1 MTEPLRLRHIPFV
14 RGGSLWGISLIM
26 KDFLFLPKPMGG
38 WVPILGLILVTGL
51 LIVLNLGGLLRL
63 LFPAGAVVVAVLLY
77 HRYPILY
84 LGFTWWIWF
93 LSPWV
98 RRMADFSGGW
108 QEPNPVMLTP
118 FMVTFVCGL
127 TLVQR
132 LPLINSK
139 AGVAFVLAIS
149 GVLYGFGVGLI
160 QGATPTALV
169 TSFLYWSVPVLFG
182 FHLFSH
188 WQEYPVYRNNIY
200 RCFLWGVLV
209 MGSYGILQYL
219 VAPQWDRLWMI
230 RSEMPVIGSPEPLQ
244 IRVFSTLN
252 SPGPFA
258 QVLSAGLL
266 LLLSNR
272 KLLQGPAS
280 LVGYLAFLLSLARSA
295 WICWLIGIL
304 TLLQTSR
311 AKLQMQLTATVL
323 VMALLVVP
331 LTMVEPF
338 ASVISTRVQS
348 LTSPEEDVSYNER
361 MDTYRRSVDLIF
373 SQGMGSGLGVVA
385 RDSNLVL
392 DSGLLE
398 MLFGMGWF
406 GSVPY
411 LLGLGL
417 LFGQVIRQKSRDA
430 FINTARSI
438 SLGTGMTIVL
448 GNVLIGMPGVVLWG
462 FLSMALAGARYESGK
477 SG

>member
-1 MTEPLRLRHIPFV
+1 MKTFPL
-14 RGGSLWGISLIM
+14 
-26 KDFLFLPKPMGG
+26 LPRPMGG
-38 WVPILGLILVTGL
+38 WLPILGLIVISGL
-51 LIVLNLGGLLRL
+51 LIALNLGALLRL
-63 LFPAGAVVVAVLLY
+63 LFPAGAVMVAVLLY
-77 HRYPILY
+77 QRYPILY

-127 TLVQR
+127 TLVQK
-132 LPLINSK
+132 LPFISVVGGVPFLLTT
-139 AGVAFVLAIS
+139 AGVF
-149 GVLYGFGVGLI
+149 YGLLVGLI
-160 QGATPTALV
+160 NGATPTALV
-169 TSFLYWSVPVLFG
+169 TSFLYWITPVLFG

-188 WQEYPVYRNNIY
+188 WREYPAYRSNIY

-219 VAPQWDRLWMI
+219 VAPQWDRLWMVQ
-230 RSEMPVIGSPEPLQ
+230 SEMPVIGTPEPLQ

-266 LLLSNR
+266 LLLSNN
-272 KLLQGPAS
+272 KLLQGPAA

-311 AKLQMQLTATVL
+311 VRLQMRLSMTIVI
-323 VMALLVVP
+323 MALLVVP

-348 LTSPEEDVSYNER
+348 LTTPEEDVSYNER

-406 GSVPY
+406 GSIPY

-417 LFGQVIRQKSRDA
+417 LFGQVMRRMSNDA
-430 FINTARSI
+430 FINTSRSI
-438 SLGTGMTIVL
+438 CLGTGITIVL

-462 FLSMALAGARYESGK
+462 FLSMALAGMRYEMRHELEEEFLSNAPSPRLGEE
-477 SG
+477 GGG